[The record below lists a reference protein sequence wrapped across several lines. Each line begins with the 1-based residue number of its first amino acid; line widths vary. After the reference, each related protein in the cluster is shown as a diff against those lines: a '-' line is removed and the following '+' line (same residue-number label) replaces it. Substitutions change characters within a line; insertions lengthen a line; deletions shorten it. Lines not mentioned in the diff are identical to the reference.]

1 MWHGYRWMVAVLII
15 VALLQLAA
23 CGPAPASSISNESGE
38 GAGAPARVE
47 HIAGTSL
54 SRVLLTAQA
63 AKRLGIQTTPVRDAQ
78 VGGKL
83 RKVVP
88 YSAVLYDLHG
98 ETWVYTSPSPLTYVR
113 ASIAVDS
120 IDGDL
125 AVLSEGPPSGTAV
138 VTVGTPELYGTEFEG
153 GLEP

>member
-1 MWHGYRWMVAVLII
+1 MRYSNRWMVVVLLII
-15 VALLQLAA
+15 AALQLAA
-23 CGPAPASSISNESGE
+23 CVQTPASEEGGE
-38 GAGAPARVE
+38 GTSGLARVE
-47 HIAGTSL
+47 HLGGTDL
-54 SRVLLTAQA
+54 NRVILTAEA
-63 AKRLGIQTTPVRDAQ
+63 AKRLGIQTAPVRDAQ
-78 VGGKL
+78 VRGKL

-98 ETWVYTSPSPLTYVR
+98 ETWVYTNPEPFTFVR
-113 ASIAVDS
+113 AHVSVDS

-138 VTVGTPELYGTEFEG
+138 VTVGVTELYGTEFAG